1 MSSEQKKCC
10 KLTNDKMYM
19 SIFSIC
25 IKPNYQNARSR
36 YKYISDVNITAILD
50 VSEIEV

>member
-1 MSSEQKKCC
+1 
-10 KLTNDKMYM
+10 M

-25 IKPNYQNARSR
+25 IKQGYKNAGNRNTFSTNIR
-36 YKYISDVNITAILD
+36 DVNITAILN

>member
-1 MSSEQKKCC
+1 
-10 KLTNDKMYM
+10 M

-25 IKPNYQNARSR
+25 IKQGYQNARNHYKMLHKPEYYR
-36 YKYISDVNITAILD
+36 YSFSKYISDVNLTEILD

>member
-1 MSSEQKKCC
+1 
-10 KLTNDKMYM
+10 M

-25 IKPNYQNARSR
+25 IKPNYQNARSYR
-36 YKYISDVNITAILD
+36 YTFSKYINDVNITAILD

>member
-1 MSSEQKKCC
+1 
-10 KLTNDKMYM
+10 M

-36 YKYISDVNITAILD
+36 YTFSKYINDVNIAAILD

>member
-1 MSSEQKKCC
+1 
-10 KLTNDKMYM
+10 M

-25 IKPNYQNARSR
+25 TKPNYQNARSR
-36 YKYISDVNITAILD
+36 YRYTFSQYISDLTITAILD